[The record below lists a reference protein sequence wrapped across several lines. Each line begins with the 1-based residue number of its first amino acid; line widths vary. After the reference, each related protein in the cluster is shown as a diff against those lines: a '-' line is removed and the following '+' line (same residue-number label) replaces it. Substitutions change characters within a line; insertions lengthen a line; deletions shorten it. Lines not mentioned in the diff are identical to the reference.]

1 MFKDFKADP
10 NFQGPIYKQIAKK
23 IETAIM
29 DGTLPAGYKLPP
41 VRDLS
46 KETGAA
52 CGTIKHAYEYLE
64 EQGFVEMIQGR
75 GSFVLDRTET
85 SVSRKEKAMQ
95 AIDAAFLQLEK
106 LGFTPREME
115 IYLNLKLRGLEEKY
129 DVVRIAV
136 VDCNP
141 ETLQLIENQLSQIGY
156 AETVAFNLD
165 RLEEVAERLNS
176 EYDMVLTTSTHFT
189 QVEPYIKGNKLLA
202 MVSMTPSVR
211 TIISM
216 AKIPD
221 EKKVGIFCAS
231 DAFASVV
238 RTGCQGIGD
247 WSDRLTTQLMGIRDK
262 TAQFFEEKDVVI
274 VPEGY
279 ETFITAEEKEML
291 LAFKE
296 NGGQVLHYI
305 YKIDSGSFLY
315 VEEQIKKLMNKKRSL

>member
-1 MFKDFKADP
+1 MLRLKLEAGG
-10 NFQGPIYKQIAKK
+10 QGPIYKQIAAA
-23 IETAIM
+23 IERDIES
-29 DGTLPAGYKLPP
+29 GRLPAGYKLPT
-41 VRDLS
+41 VRELS
-46 KETGAA
+46 GEIGVA
-52 CGTIKHAYEYLE
+52 CGTIKHAYEHLE
-64 EQGFVEMIQGR
+64 ERGFVAMVQGS
-75 GSFVLDRTET
+75 GSFVLDRNEDP
-85 SVSRKEKAMQ
+85 SSRKEQAMA
-95 AIDAAFLQLEK
+95 AIDHMFSQLQK

-129 DVVRIAV
+129 DVVKVAV

-141 ETLQLIENQLSQIGY
+141 ETLQLIEKQLSQIGY
-156 AETVAFNLD
+156 AETAAFDLERLSEVAD
-165 RLEEVAERLNS
+165 RLNA

-189 QVEPYIKGNKLLA
+189 QVETYMKSNRLLA
-202 MVSMTPSVR
+202 MVSMAPSVR

-247 WSDRLTTQLMGIRDK
+247 WSEGITTQLMGIRDK

-279 ETFITAEEKEML
+279 ETFITPEEKEL
-291 LAFKE
+291 LRAFREK
-296 NGGQVLHYI
+296 GGQVLHYI
-305 YKIDSGSFLY
+305 YTVDRGSFLY
-315 VEEQIKKLMNKKRSL
+315 VEEQIKKLMNKKRNM